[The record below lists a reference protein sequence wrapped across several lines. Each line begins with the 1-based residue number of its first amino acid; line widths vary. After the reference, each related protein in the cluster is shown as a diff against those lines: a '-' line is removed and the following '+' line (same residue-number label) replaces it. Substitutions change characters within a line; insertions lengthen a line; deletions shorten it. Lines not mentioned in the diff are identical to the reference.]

1 MSPAFDNLRCAI
13 YGNTAEYK
21 RFRQLVVNCVM
32 ATDIVDKD
40 LSAARKAR
48 WETAFT
54 EQTENTLSHMA
65 INRKATIVIEH
76 LIQASDVVHT
86 MQHWV
91 SLATFQ
97 RSDLVSWT
105 LCHFMTDLT
114 LNLFCFLSSMS
125 TANGMRNCLR
135 RCTVHIRRV
144 DWTPTQRTIGIKES
158 WPSSIIVRDILRSGV
173 ASLMRSTQ
181 VVLLTTILY
190 LQ

>member
-1 MSPAFDNLRCAI
+1 MSPAFENLRCAI

-48 WETAFT
+48 WETAFA
-54 EQTENTLSHMA
+54 EQTDNNIILCHMA

-91 SLATFQ
+91 SFATFK
-97 RSDLVSWT
+97 RSSLV
-105 LCHFMTDLT
+105 LQK
-114 LNLFCFLSSMS
+114 LFHS
-125 TANGMRNCLR
+125 
-135 RCTVHIRRV
+135 
-144 DWTPTQRTIGIKES
+144 
-158 WPSSIIVRDILRSGV
+158 
-173 ASLMRSTQ
+173 
-181 VVLLTTILY
+181 
-190 LQ
+190 